1 MRRFLLCLVAVLA
14 MLNHERVS
22 IAQQPAK
29 RIKLFDGVSL
39 KGWKGN
45 PAFWSV
51 KDGAIH
57 GVTNETRGELLLT
70 DGDYADF
77 RLILKSR
84 LVSDAPDQSVCQA
97 PGCLPGWRQL
107 CAINITSA
115 RSSAHVDV
123 SDRRCDLGRSCGRR
137 RRDLPS
143 ISPII
148 RAGPGGEQTSPP
160 GQVLWVSTSWSLTR
174 ASDSRP

>member
-14 MLNHERVS
+14 MLNHELVS

-77 RLILKSR
+77 RLILKY
-84 LVSDAPDQSVCQA
+84 A
-97 PGCLPGWRQL
+97 PGQRCE
-107 CAINITSA
+107 
-115 RSSAHVDV
+115 SSGNVL
-123 SDRRCDLGRSCGRR
+123 LGRTARR
-137 RRDLPS
+137 L
-143 ISPII
+143 
-148 RAGPGGEQTSPP
+148 A
-160 GQVLWVSTSWSLTR
+160 LW
-174 ASDSRP
+174 